1 MLNQELSGGANSD
14 PKPAV
19 RTIVLSS
26 GSQRRPHEVLF
37 ELTLRIHMPK
47 KADQHTA
54 QADAAWQ
61 TKISSIGRLLDGQLR
76 RCRSLSEFVLVTSSL
91 PGPRQCLIS
100 VVIERHTPTARV
112 DNVFRSWTSLVSTLV
127 GADNLVEHILQD
139 AWVGMKNGTRLLCS
153 AHVSPSETT
162 AEAVDARKALVLAEG
177 GLILSVSSTRSHL
190 PPPDAI

>member
-54 QADAAWQ
+54 QATRRGKRRYLQSGAVSTDSCVGAAAFRN
-61 TKISSIGRLLDGQLR
+61 S
-76 RCRSLSEFVLVTSSL
+76 SSL
-91 PGPRQCLIS
+91 P
-100 VVIERHTPTARV
+100 V
-112 DNVFRSWTSLVSTLV
+112 RSQ
-127 GADNLVEHILQD
+127 AN
-139 AWVGMKNGTRLLCS
+139 AS
-153 AHVSPSETT
+153 A
-162 AEAVDARKALVLAEG
+162 
-177 GLILSVSSTRSHL
+177 
-190 PPPDAI
+190 